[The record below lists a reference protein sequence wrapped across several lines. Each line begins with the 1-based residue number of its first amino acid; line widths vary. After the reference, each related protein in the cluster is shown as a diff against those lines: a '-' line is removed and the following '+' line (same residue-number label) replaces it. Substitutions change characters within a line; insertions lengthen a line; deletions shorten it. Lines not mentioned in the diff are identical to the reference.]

1 MAVADR
7 WRIALVLATQAL
19 PGAAVADWPKST
31 PSAEGVD
38 AATLAT
44 LDAEIAAGEHGN
56 IDGLLLIRH
65 GKVVFERRYARDYV
79 SQNPE
84 PARASHPYNYHD
96 PKWHP
101 WYHGDTDLHTMQSV
115 SKSVLAVL
123 YGIAQQQGLLPA
135 LDTPALAL
143 LKKRRIADPDGSKAG
158 ITLRD
163 LLTMRSGIA
172 WDEETHPYTDP
183 RNDCAAM
190 EASDDWVQFVL
201 DKLMADAPG
210 SRFVYSSGVTMLLA
224 GILEG
229 LTGRPLAEYAQAEL
243 FKPLG
248 IQAAYWKLTPTG
260 LPDAEGGLYLAPRD
274 LAKIVKL
281 YLDDGRVDGLQLV
294 SRDWVRE
301 SLAPATLSTYPEDPV
316 WRGAG
321 YGYQWWVYG
330 DYLGQPAWGG
340 SGFGGQVPIAVPGL
354 DLIVVITS
362 WNIYGPATEPLT
374 LVRDRILPAVQAG
387 SYPHANEPIG
397 TVEQIYDGALM
408 PDEAVATDAMVFF
421 DAVAARLD

>member
-1 MAVADR
+1 MPVADR
-7 WRIALVLATQAL
+7 WYIALALASQAL
-19 PGAAVADWPKST
+19 PGAAAAEWPEST

-44 LDAEIAAGEHGN
+44 LDAEIAAGQHGN
-56 IDGLLLIRH
+56 IDGLLVIRH

-79 SQNPE
+79 AQNPD
-84 PARASHPYNYHD
+84 PARASHPYNYYD
-96 PKWHP
+96 PHWHP

-143 LKKRRIADPDGSKAG
+143 LKRRRIADPDGRKAA

-172 WDEETHPYTDP
+172 WDEDTVPYTDP

-190 EASDDWVQFVL
+190 EASGDWVQFVL
-201 DKLMADAPG
+201 DKPMAAAPG
-210 SRFVYSSGVTMLLA
+210 STWVYNSGVTMLLA
-224 GILEG
+224 EILEE

-274 LAKIVKL
+274 LAKIVGL
-281 YLDDGRVDGLQLV
+281 YLDEGRVDGRQLV

-301 SLAPATLSTYPEDPV
+301 SLAPATPSTYPEDPV

-321 YGYQWWVYG
+321 YGYQWWVYEG
-330 DYLGQPAWGG
+330 VLGQPAWGG
-340 SGFGGQVPIAVPGL
+340 SGYGGQVPIAVPGL

-362 WNIYGPATEPLT
+362 WNIYGPATEPLK
-374 LVRDRILPAVQAG
+374 LVRDRILPAAVR
-387 SYPHANEPIG
+387 YP
-397 TVEQIYDGALM
+397 
-408 PDEAVATDAMVFF
+408 
-421 DAVAARLD
+421 

>member
-1 MAVADR
+1 MTVADR
-7 WRIALVLATQAL
+7 WSIALALALQAL
-19 PGAAVADWPKST
+19 PGVAAAEWPQST
-31 PSAEGVD
+31 PAAEGVD
-38 AATLAT
+38 AAALAA
-44 LDAEIAAGEHGN
+44 LDAEIAAGKHGN

-79 SQNPE
+79 AQNPE
-84 PARASHPYNYHD
+84 PARASHPYNYYD
-96 PKWHP
+96 PRWHP
-101 WYHGDTDLHTMQSV
+101 WYHGNPELHTMQSV

-123 YGIAQQQGLLPA
+123 YGIAQQQGRLPP

-143 LKKRRIADPDGSKAG
+143 LKKRRIADPDGRKAA

-172 WDEETHPYTDP
+172 WDEDTVPYTDP

-190 EASDDWVQFVL
+190 EASGDWVQFVL
-201 DKLMADAPG
+201 DKPMAAAPG
-210 SRFVYSSGVTMLLA
+210 STWVYNSGVTMLLA
-224 GILEG
+224 ELLEE
-229 LTGRPLAEYAQAEL
+229 LIGRPLAEFAEAEL

-248 IQAAYWKLTPTG
+248 IEAHYWKLTPTG

-274 LAKIVKL
+274 LAKVARL
-281 YLDDGRVDGLQLV
+281 YLDEGRVDARQLLP
-294 SRDWVRE
+294 RDWVRE
-301 SLAPATLSTYPEDPV
+301 SLSPANPSTYPEDAV
-316 WRGAG
+316 WGKAG

-340 SGFGGQVPIAVPGL
+340 SGYGGQVPVAVPGL

-374 LVRDRILPAVQAG
+374 LVRERILPAV
-387 SYPHANEPIG
+387 
-397 TVEQIYDGALM
+397 
-408 PDEAVATDAMVFF
+408 
-421 DAVAARLD
+421 R